1 MPTVTF
7 IIGLPG
13 SGKTHLAHRLKKI
26 NEAFRP
32 CVIYD
37 DLKKTELDALEE
49 AVKQGKDVILVD
61 PWLCYPSTREIA
73 CKRIEEWGAT
83 IDEIFFENDPEAALR
98 NVRHRN
104 DGRHVES
111 FIKQTTKHYTIPD
124 GTIKAKIWN
133 PKRKQNHE
141 LHSHGSLVQRSLE
154 PSRIHR
160 YLF

>member
-1 MPTVTF
+1 MKTFRKGKEKIVAVCDIDLQKAEKLAKKLSINKVYKNYKDIINDKDVNVISICTPSGLHSAMTV
-7 IIGLPG
+7 
-13 SGKTHLAHRLKKI
+13 
-26 NEAFRP
+26 EA
-32 CVIYD
+32 
-37 DLKKTELDALEE
+37 L
-49 AVKQGKDVILVD
+49 KQGKDVILVD

-133 PKRKQNHE
+133 PKKE
-141 LHSHGSLVQRSLE
+141 AES
-154 PSRIHR
+154 
-160 YLF
+160 